1 MTLDFTPMTTPFAAS
16 IAQWHYP
23 DEYAFYDLD
32 QDPEDREEFLDPATW
47 NGRLFAVLDEQ
58 GDLVGFFSFEPSC
71 DAVEIGLGLRPDLTG
86 LGHGEAFVHAGL
98 RFARRTFGRST
109 FRLSVAVF
117 NRRAIRLY
125 ERVGFVAAGS
135 FPQRTNGGTYEFVRM
150 TKPAGS

>member
-32 QDPEDREEFLDPATW
+32 QDPEDREEFLNPATW

-58 GDLVGFFSFEPSC
+58 GDLVGFFSFERAR

-86 LGHGEAFVHAGL
+86 LGHGEAFVRAGL
-98 RFARRTFGRST
+98 RFARRRFGRST